1 THPPQL
7 AHHRDGAQRPR
18 TGGAAMTISR
28 SRLRTERCRLL
39 MDDASQIAW
48 RDLDGIVDGIV
59 DHFVW
64 TSRFDPEP
72 LQHVAWRVCEV
83 EGLVR
88 ERREILGVMA
98 RSGRRSA

>member
-1 THPPQL
+1 
-7 AHHRDGAQRPR
+7 
-18 TGGAAMTISR
+18 MTISR

-48 RDLDGIVDGIV
+48 CDLDGIV
-59 DHFVW
+59 DHFV

-88 ERREILGVMA
+88 ERREIIGVMA